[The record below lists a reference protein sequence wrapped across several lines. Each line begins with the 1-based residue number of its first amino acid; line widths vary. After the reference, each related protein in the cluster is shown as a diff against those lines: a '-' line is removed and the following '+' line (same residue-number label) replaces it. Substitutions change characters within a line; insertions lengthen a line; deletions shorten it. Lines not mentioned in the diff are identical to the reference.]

1 MHQSQD
7 KIARLEQEKE
17 HWLLEAQLGKVR
29 LEKESQRIGELEAQL
44 AAAGA
49 AARGAPVSVTAATAV
64 PPADASAHDQED
76 EEVVSKGSGTEPT
89 TSTSLVRPP
98 RLTTPPPLPVGQLS
112 DIQSLLIPSGDGSPP
127 FLSARAGRHMLQSRG
142 GLLLPLW
149 LSSLNTFPA
158 VRWADAA
165 ERV

>member
-49 AARGAPVSVTAATAV
+49 AARGGPVSVTPATAV
-64 PPADASAHDQED
+64 PPADASEHDQED
-76 EEVVSKGSGTEPT
+76 AEVVSKGSGTEPT

-98 RLTTPPPLPVGQLS
+98 R
-112 DIQSLLIPSGDGSPP
+112 
-127 FLSARAGRHMLQSRG
+127 
-142 GLLLPLW
+142 
-149 LSSLNTFPA
+149 
-158 VRWADAA
+158 
-165 ERV
+165 